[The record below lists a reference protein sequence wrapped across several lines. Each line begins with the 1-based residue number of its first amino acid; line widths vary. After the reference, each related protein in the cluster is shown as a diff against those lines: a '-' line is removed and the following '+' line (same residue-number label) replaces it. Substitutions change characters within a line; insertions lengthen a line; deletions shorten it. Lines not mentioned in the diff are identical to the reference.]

1 MLQKLTR
8 WLIFSVLLALVPIA
22 VSCVVQVAHGKEL
35 RISPALAHGELLL
48 ITASLCAASCG
59 ELFGTAPRY
68 ALGKIIAGGLSV
80 LILVLATLLFSEVVS
95 AWASGVPLVES
106 ITARTSMVLFCT
118 SVVACGS
125 CIALAER

>member
-22 VSCVVQVAHGKEL
+22 ISCMVQVAHGHDLK
-35 RISPALAHGELLL
+35 IDPALAHGELLL

-59 ELFGTAPRY
+59 ELFGTPPRY
-68 ALGKIIAGGLSV
+68 ALGQIIAGGSSV
-80 LILVLATLLFSEVVS
+80 LLLVLATLFFGEVAS
-95 AWASGVPLVES
+95 AWSSNAPLVEG
-106 ITARTSMVLFCT
+106 ITARTSVVLFCA